1 MTETV
6 PGTPEADSGPCGCGG
21 GGCHPVTL
29 STSDGEDL
37 EFCCPPEQNVL
48 EAAAAAGATLPASCK
63 QGTCGS
69 CHANVTDGE
78 YELGSHSPQ
87 ALSEEDR
94 DEHRGVLL
102 CRTFPRGPVS
112 ADLPYD
118 GSRVLRGEIPVREAT
133 ITALEE
139 VAKDTVRL
147 EVRLDTDSDEGLD
160 CQFEPGRFVELQ
172 PPGRA
177 DAKRAYSLANTGNWE
192 GLMEF
197 FVRLRPEGAFS
208 GHLRNEARPGSKL
221 IVRGPLGA
229 FGLNETGLRPR
240 WLVAGGTGLAP
251 MLSMARHMV
260 EWQEPHP
267 VRLILGVNEEEEVFG
282 LSEMRDLAAEAPA
295 ISAVGGLPGF
305 EFEVCVWRPSDT
317 WRGSVGT
324 PADLVRSGLKSENVL
339 PDLYVCGPPP
349 LIDSVL
355 EAAIEGGV
363 AEENVFWERFLPS

>member
-6 PGTPEADSGPCGCGG
+6 PDSSAADSEPCGCGG
-21 GGCHPVTL
+21 GGCHPITL

-63 QGTCGS
+63 RGTCGS

-87 ALSEEDR
+87 ALPEEDR

-118 GSRVLRGEIPVREAT
+118 GSRVLRGEIPVWEAT
-133 ITALEE
+133 ITTLEE

-147 EVRLDTDSDEGLD
+147 EVRVDTDSEEGLD

-172 PPGRA
+172 PPDRE

-197 FVRLRPEGAFS
+197 FVRLRPDGAFS
-208 GHLRNEARPGSKL
+208 GHLRHEARTGSKL

-260 EWQEPHP
+260 EWQEPYP

-282 LSEMRDLAAEAPA
+282 LSEMRELSAEAPA
-295 ISAVGGLPGF
+295 ISAFGGLPGF
-305 EFEVCVWRPSDT
+305 DFDVCVWRPSDT

-324 PADLVRSGLKSENVL
+324 PADLVRSGLKSEGVL

-355 EAAIEGGV
+355 EAAVEGGV
-363 AEENVFWERFLPS
+363 SEENVFWERFLPS